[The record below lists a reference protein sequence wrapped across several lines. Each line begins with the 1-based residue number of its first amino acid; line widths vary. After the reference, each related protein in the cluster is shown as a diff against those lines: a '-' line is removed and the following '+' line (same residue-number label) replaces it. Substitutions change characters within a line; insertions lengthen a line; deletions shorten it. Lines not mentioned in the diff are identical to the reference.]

1 VTASTKNRYGT
12 DSDTSHDANNRA
24 VERAI
29 SLLNEVVAKGV
40 LPAL

>member
-1 VTASTKNRYGT
+1 VTAPTKNRYET
-12 DSDTSHDANNRA
+12 DSDNSHDANNRA

-40 LPAL
+40 LSAL